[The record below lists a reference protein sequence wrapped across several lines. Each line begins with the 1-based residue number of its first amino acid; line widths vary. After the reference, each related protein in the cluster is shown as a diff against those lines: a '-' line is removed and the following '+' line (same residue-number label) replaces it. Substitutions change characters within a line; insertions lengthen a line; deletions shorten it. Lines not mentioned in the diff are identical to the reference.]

1 LYLNVRGFR
10 VGFRDPVLAAT
21 AGTATFVPSAI
32 KRPHRTTRRPPA
44 SAPFLIG
51 CLSVPCRALRRYN
64 LQCYPI
70 VMQTNARQPLA
81 IHKGQ
86 ALALCWL
93 LQQPVGAGGEILA
106 GLTRTLAFSRPLS
119 GTEWSAVPPVDRER
133 ETRAFH
139 QRVLR
144 LFRTGIAIRC
154 PVVAKVSP
162 TARGLTVERF
172 RDMKAKD
179 QGLLQLLEVR
189 GNRLRRCRHCRA
201 WFWRERKREY
211 CGPCFQSGSARSKV
225 HRANAKA
232 KALRNPV
239 SV

>member
-1 LYLNVRGFR
+1 
-10 VGFRDPVLAAT
+10 
-21 AGTATFVPSAI
+21 
-32 KRPHRTTRRPPA
+32 
-44 SAPFLIG
+44 
-51 CLSVPCRALRRYN
+51 
-64 LQCYPI
+64 
-70 VMQTNARQPLA
+70 MQTKAGQQLA

-93 LQQPVGAGGEILA
+93 LQQPVGSGGEILA

-144 LFRTGIAIRC
+144 LFRKGLAIRC

-162 TARGLTVERF
+162 TTRGLKVERF
-172 RDMKAKD
+172 RDAKAQD
-179 QGLLQLLEVR
+179 QGLLHLLEAN
-189 GNRLRRCRHCRA
+189 GNRLRRCRHCGA

-211 CGPCFQSGSARSKV
+211 CGPCFQSGTARSKV
-225 HRANAKA
+225 HRAKA
-232 KALRNPV
+232 KAAQGRRLA
-239 SV
+239 